1 MVFKRKLSDEVV
13 AFILNNVSKMTP
25 YKVRKELIK
34 RFDIVV
40 SKGACEYYYK
50 RYIKNEHVMRGKL
63 TPTFLTKP
71 IGTERTDGDG
81 YIRVLIGSGKEKL
94 KHHIVWEKDNTPL
107 KNDEILIFLDGDR
120 TNCSID
126 NLVLVKR
133 KYIPKI
139 NNILKDIDSVTPEMR
154 KTAILTAK
162 LFIDASERELKSKR
176 NSPNRNPK
184 KQDYKDIVF
193 LHKQG
198 LTANEIAKIL
208 NKSKSAIYWTL
219 HRWRLGCYEG
229 Y

>member
-1 MVFKRKLSDEVV
+1 MAFKRKFPDEVV
-13 AFILNNVSKMTP
+13 DFILNNVSKMSP
-25 YKVRKELIK
+25 YKVRKEILN

-40 SKGACEYYYK
+40 SEGTCEYYYK

-71 IGTERTDGDG
+71 IGTERRDIDG

-94 KHHIVWEKDNTPL
+94 KHHIIWEKNHPPL
-107 KNDEILIFLDGDR
+107 KNDEILIFLDGDK

-133 KYIPKI
+133 KYMPKI
-139 NNILKDIDSVTPEMR
+139 NNILKNIEYVTPEIR

-162 LFIDASERELKSKR
+162 LFVDAGERAIESKK
-176 NSPNRNPK
+176 NNPNRKPK
-184 KQDYKDIVF
+184 KQDYKDIIF

-198 LTANEIAKIL
+198 LTANEIAKRL
-208 NKSKSAIYWTL
+208 NKSKSVIYWTL